1 MNKKEFDIALIAA
14 PWWLIPSENIVTAT
28 EHLIEDYAFNLKKYG
43 HRSVIFSRE
52 RDYTDESGVK
62 DLNNFNNLYEYTK
75 VSKLDRKLFKRTNT
89 LLFYLLYILKVSL
102 KIRKL
107 DIKRVIVFQTLTFCY
122 WIKVL
127 NPRTEVIYYTVNHE
141 LSRNDNYYQ
150 YGSIPDKLAKRVL
163 PKINLIIAMSK
174 YIRGGIINRFP
185 EAKKKCKVVYAGL
198 DTDIFQKKVGD
209 NKERIITYSGRVV
222 PEKGVHLLSTAFK
235 NLQREFK
242 DIKLYILGGGIGP
255 NIQADYFENFDYEG
269 ITMLGLLPRNQV
281 AKILRQSS
289 IFVYP
294 VIWEEPFGL
303 APIEAMAVGIPTVVS
318 NTKSGYTEIINESN
332 GYYFKSNDEEDL
344 EKVLRNILLSE
355 DNSEDI
361 CENAINKVQ
370 DKLSWEKC
378 IENTMKCFTLS

>member
-1 MNKKEFDIALIAA
+1 MKNKEFDIALIAA

-43 HRSVIFSRE
+43 HRSVIFSRQE
-52 RDYTDESGVK
+52 DYTDKSGLK
-62 DLNNFNNLYEYTK
+62 DLNKYHNDYEYTK

-102 KIRKL
+102 KIRRL
-107 DIKRVIVFQTLTFCY
+107 EIKRVIVFQTLSFCY

-150 YGSIPDKLAKRVL
+150 YGSISHKLAKKVL
-163 PKINLIIAMSK
+163 PKIHLIIAMSK
-174 YIRGGIINRFP
+174 YIKGGIINRFP
-185 EAKKKCKVVYAGL
+185 EVKKKCKVVYAGL
-198 DTDIFQKKVGD
+198 DIDIFKKREGA
-209 NKERIITYSGRVV
+209 NREKIITYSGRVV
-222 PEKGVHLLSTAFK
+222 PEKGVHLLSNAFK
-235 NLQREFK
+235 NLQKEFK

-255 NIQADYFENFDYEG
+255 NIPPDYFENFNHKG
-269 ITMLGLLPRNQV
+269 IKIFGLLPRRKV
-281 AKILRQSS
+281 AKILKQSS

-318 NTKSGYTEIINESN
+318 KTNSGYREIINESN
-332 GYYFKSNDEEDL
+332 GYYFNSNDDKDL
-344 EKVLRNILLSE
+344 EKVLRNLLSFSKNQE
-355 DNSEDI
+355 EI
-361 CENAINKVQ
+361 CTNAINTVQ
-370 DKLSWEKC
+370 NKLSWKKC
-378 IENTMKCFTLS
+378 IKNTLECFSPS